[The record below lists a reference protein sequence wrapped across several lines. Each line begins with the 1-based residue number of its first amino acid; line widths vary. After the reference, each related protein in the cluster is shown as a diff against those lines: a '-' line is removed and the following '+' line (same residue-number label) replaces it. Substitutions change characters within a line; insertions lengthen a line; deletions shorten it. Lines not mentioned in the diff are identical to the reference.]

1 MRFLWPWSFAALAV
15 IPLLILLFV
24 WRQRR
29 RRRFAVR
36 YSSLSLVRA
45 ALPAQSRL
53 RRYLPMALLF
63 LALASL
69 AVALARPV
77 MTTRVP
83 TSRATIMLAIDVS
96 GSMRQSDIQPSRLL
110 AAEQAALRFI
120 DRQKSSYQI
129 GLVAFSNFAELVQ
142 EPTTDGEKLT
152 KAIRLLTLGRRT
164 AIGEGIV
171 TALETIIDYDK
182 NGGIPVLPV
191 PQGEYRSDIVVLLT
205 DGVSNSGID
214 PLEAAGQARD
224 NQVRVYT
231 IGYGTKNGTMG
242 RFRGGGRSNGPF
254 GMNFGIDEKALQD
267 IAAMTGG
274 KYYTANSADELQHV
288 FDNLPTALITRE
300 QTMELSVIF
309 AAFAALL
316 VSSGV
321 LLSQLWRPLP

>member
-1 MRFLWPWSFAALAV
+1 MRFLWPWSFAILVV

-53 RRYLPMALLF
+53 RRYLPMGLLF
-63 LALASL
+63 LALVSL

-77 MTTRVP
+77 ATTRVP
-83 TSRATIMLAIDVS
+83 ISRATIMLAIDVS
-96 GSMRQSDIQPSRLL
+96 GSMRQNDIQPTRLL

-129 GLVAFSNFAELVQ
+129 GVVAFSSFAELVQ
-142 EPTTDGEKLT
+142 EPTTDGGKLT
-152 KAIRLLTLGRRT
+152 NAVRSLTLGRRT

-171 TALETIIDYDK
+171 TSLEAIGEYDK
-182 NGGIPVLPV
+182 TGGIQAPLPG
-191 PQGEYRSDIVVLLT
+191 QGEYRPDIIVLLT

-224 NQVRVYT
+224 NQVRIYT
-231 IGYGTKNGTMG
+231 IGFGTKNGTMG
-242 RFRGGGRSNGPF
+242 RFRGGRNGPF

-274 KYYTANSADELQHV
+274 KYYTASSADELQQV
-288 FDNLPTALITRE
+288 FDSLPTVLTTRE
-300 QTMELSVIF
+300 ETVEMSVIF
-309 AAFAALL
+309 AAIAALL
-316 VSSGV
+316 VTGAV
-321 LLSQLWRPLP
+321 LLSQLWHPLP